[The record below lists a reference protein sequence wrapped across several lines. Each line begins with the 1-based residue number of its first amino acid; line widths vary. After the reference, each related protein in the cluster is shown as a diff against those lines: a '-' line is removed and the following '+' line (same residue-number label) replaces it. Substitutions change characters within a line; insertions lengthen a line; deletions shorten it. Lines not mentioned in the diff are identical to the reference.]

1 MKSLNAPDIQIHTHM
16 LQGKEDTRAMRKLN
30 WIQFNSFTSHFLLF
44 IYSILYFCHCVG
56 YNSNPQQLFDFVWYV
71 SIVSFHLAV
80 FRFFYFPY
88 SLVRWELC
96 FLQSEKKGFYP
107 NQFKQAKHFYMPS
120 LFNPILYI
128 LMASSFSSKMIP
140 FTKITS
146 KITYLNKKRC
156 SKHFSEL
163 FGNFLSF
170 ECLNY
175 FICSHLVESLDP
187 VRLSLF
193 INSSV

>member
-16 LQGKEDTRAMRKLN
+16 LQEKGDSRAMRKLN

-56 YNSNPQQLFDFVWYV
+56 YNSNLQQLFDFVWYV

-80 FRFFYFPY
+80 FRFFYFPN

-96 FLQSEKKGFYP
+96 FLQREKKGFYP
-107 NQFKQAKHFYMPS
+107 NQFKQAKHFNMPS

-128 LMASSFSSKMIP
+128 LMAFSFSSSKIIP

-146 KITYLNKKRC
+146 KMTYLNKKRC
-156 SKHFSEL
+156 CKHSSEL
-163 FGNFLSF
+163 FVILSF

-175 FICSHLVESLDP
+175 FICSHLVESFDWLY
-187 VRLSLF
+187 VCLF
-193 INSSV
+193 L